1 MRDNFTCCALRL
13 IASARLKPEKIIW
26 DGCGEEQLLF
36 STSVVFAS
44 WRPHG
49 LKQPGFPS
57 CISWSM
63 LKLVHQDGDAIQ
75 PSRPL
80 LSPLLPLPSVFSSL
94 RDFSESGFPIR
105 WPKYWSFSISF
116 TPSNEHSGL
125 ISFRIDWFD
134 LCAVQGTLKTP
145 PAPRSKSIR
154 SSMLSL
160 LYGPTLVSLPDY
172 C

>member
-1 MRDNFTCCALRL
+1 LRDNFTCCALRL
-13 IASARLKPEKIIW
+13 IASARLKPEMIIW
-26 DGCGEEQLLF
+26 DGWGEEQLLF
-36 STSVVFAS
+36 CTSVVFGS

-57 CISWSM
+57 CISWSV
-63 LKLVHQDGDAIQ
+63 LKLVHPVGDAIQ

-80 LSPLLPLPSVFSSL
+80 LSPFSSCL
-94 RDFSESGFPIR
+94 QSFPASGTFLSQVFPSGGQ
-105 WPKYWSFSISF
+105 KYWSFSFSL

-134 LCAVQGTLKTP
+134 LRAVQGTLKTLLQHHNP
-145 PAPRSKSIR
+145 KAPV
-154 SSMLSL
+154 L
-160 LYGPTLVSLPDY
+160 L

>member
-36 STSVVFAS
+36 STSVVFGS